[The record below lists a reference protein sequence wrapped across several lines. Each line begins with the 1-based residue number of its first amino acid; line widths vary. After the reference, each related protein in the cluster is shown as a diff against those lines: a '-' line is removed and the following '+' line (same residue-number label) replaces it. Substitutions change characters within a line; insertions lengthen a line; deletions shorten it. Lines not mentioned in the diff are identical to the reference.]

1 MNTHRVEVFDCP
13 QRGYQDFTDRESAD
27 KHRDWLVENKV
38 DASNIR
44 IVRIDENGVVA
55 AL

>member
-13 QRGYQDFTDRESAD
+13 ERGYKDFPDRESAD
-27 KHRDWLVENKV
+27 KYRDRLVGNKV
-38 DASNIR
+38 DADNIR

-55 AL
+55 A